1 MPCKI
6 CRQSGHNS
14 KTCIVREINED
25 TERVVYDSVIKK
37 ECIICY
43 EDVGGENGEVTTRCG
58 HKYCTTCFIT
68 HMRQKNKCA
77 YCRMEICE
85 TPHSSLPLF
94 SEALEERI
102 INECINNEELQI
114 EIKDDVKKR
123 FCEAVEL
130 YGGLCTV
137 EIASYIF
144 DNQLSFMYPMAIV
157 SHNVLDIV
165 AESRRRYEEI
175 QGRR

>member
-14 KTCIVREINED
+14 KTCIEIKKES
-25 TERVVYDSVIKK
+25 VVKEEYSQIKK

-43 EDVGGENGEVTTRCG
+43 EDVGGENGEVTTKCG
-58 HKYCTTCFIT
+58 HKYCTTCFII
-68 HMRQKNKCA
+68 HMRQKSKCA
-77 YCRMEICE
+77 YCRIDICE

-102 INECINNEELQI
+102 INECVTNEELQI

-137 EIASYIF
+137 EIANYIF
-144 DNQLSFMYPMAIV
+144 DNQVSFMYPMAIV

-165 AESRRRYEEI
+165 TELRRRYEEI